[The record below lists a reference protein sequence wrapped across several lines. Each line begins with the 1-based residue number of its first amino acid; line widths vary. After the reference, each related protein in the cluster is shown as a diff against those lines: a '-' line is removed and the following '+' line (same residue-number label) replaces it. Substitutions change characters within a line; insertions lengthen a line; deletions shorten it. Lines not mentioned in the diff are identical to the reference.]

1 MAHLASRLA
10 ILDKDFEGDQLEGM
24 IGNFENTVTD
34 ALADRVIDGP
44 WAIGLNPLGSGR
56 PLERPRSFTNA
67 HLNAFGDVYAAAFGA
82 SGPPP
87 RQTRISPSVSYV
99 LSGS

>member
-10 ILDKDFEGDQLEGM
+10 ILDKDFEGNQLEGI
-24 IGNFENTVTD
+24 IGNFENTVTG
-34 ALADRVIDGP
+34 ALADRISDRP

-67 HLNAFGDVYAAAFGA
+67 HLNAVGDVYAAAFGA
-82 SGPPP
+82 SRPLP
-87 RQTRISPSVSYV
+87 R
-99 LSGS
+99 